1 MKQTLYL
8 AWRYLAYHRVKT
20 LILAF
25 SITLI
30 VYLPIGLRVLVDQ
43 SSRQLTARAE
53 ATPLI
58 VGAKGSPLELVLNTL
73 YFRSDYPELMRY
85 EQATRI
91 SESDLA
97 TAIPMY
103 VRFSAQGHPI
113 VGTSYEYFEYRGLEI
128 VAGRQL
134 GILGEAVLGSRVAE
148 ALDVGPGEFVISSPE
163 SVFDLAGVYPLRMR
177 VAGVLG
183 FSDTADDDA
192 IFVDVRTT
200 WIIEGVGHG
209 HQDLT
214 RPEAAS
220 VVLTRDSTN
229 IVGNAAVLQYNEI
242 TEDNIDSFHFHGDM
256 SQYPLTAIIALPP
269 DQKSSA
275 LLQGR
280 YQGDDEVA
288 QITRPVTVM
297 NELLG
302 TILTVQSFITAGA
315 VIVGIATLATAAL
328 VFMLSLRLRRREIET
343 LFKIGGSRSSVA
355 SVMASEIV
363 AVLLAGVVLAGGLTF
378 LTSQF
383 GSAVIRAFIKM

>member
-20 LILAF
+20 LILVF

-43 SSRQLTARAE
+43 SSQQLTARAE
-53 ATPLI
+53 ATPLV

-91 SESDLA
+91 SSSQLA

-103 VRFSAQGHPI
+103 VRFNAQGHPI

-134 GILGEAVLGSRVAE
+134 GILGECVLGSRVAE
-148 ALDVGPGEFVISSPE
+148 ALDVGPGDFVISSPE

-200 WIIEGVGHG
+200 WIIQGLGHG

-214 RPEAAS
+214 RPEAAAS
-220 VVLTRDSTN
+220 VLTRDSSN
-229 IVGNAAVLQYNEI
+229 VVGNAAVVQYNEI
-242 TEDNIDSFHFHGDM
+242 TEDNIDSFHFHGDI
-256 SQYPLTAIIALPP
+256 SQNPLTAVIALPP

-288 QITRPVTVM
+288 QISRPVTVM

-343 LFKIGGSRSSVA
+343 LFKIGGSRLSVA
-355 SVMASEIV
+355 SVMTSEIV
-363 AVLLAGVVLAGGLTF
+363 AVLLAGVILAGGLTF

-383 GSAVIRAFIKM
+383 GSAAIRAFIRM